1 MIRFI
6 ILILATIAIFWCYNN
21 VNFDNIKSGVSSSVK
36 NEKTIKAVNQTR
48 SMNYEDEQSVAE
60 NNH

>member
-1 MIRFI
+1 MVRI
-6 ILILATIAIFWCYNN
+6 IVLILAVLAVIWCYNN
-21 VNFDNIKSGVSSSVK
+21 VNFDNIKSGVSNSVK

-48 SMNYEDEQSVAE
+48 SINYEDEQNVAE